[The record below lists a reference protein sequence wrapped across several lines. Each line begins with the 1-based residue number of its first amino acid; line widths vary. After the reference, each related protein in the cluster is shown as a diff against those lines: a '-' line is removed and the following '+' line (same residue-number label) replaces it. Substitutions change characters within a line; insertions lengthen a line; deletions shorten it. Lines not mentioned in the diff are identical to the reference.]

1 MATFTHEIT
10 GAGAINE
17 TVENTEAWLLDE
29 VRIHLQAASAAE
41 NFITRIDAAKGHQW
55 DVILDTIA
63 MSALLDA
70 SYLPTRPRYGLK
82 GDKIRITYPN
92 ANTVE
97 YGLTIVWRS
106 A

>member
-1 MATFTHEIT
+1 MFTKEIT
-10 GAGAINE
+10 GAGAIDY
-17 TVENTEAWLLDE
+17 TVENTGPWLLRE

-63 MSALLDA
+63 MSALVDA
-70 SYLPTRPRYGLK
+70 SYLPIRPRYGLK

-92 ANTVE
+92 ASTVE